1 MNKYIE
7 KKIVI
12 YVLCIYIKLIQI
24 VTMDI
29 YNYYYFDFIF
39 KYFYFLFCIIH
50 VSLFFFFF
58 FNYKTYNFF
67 FFLKIFQKKIKI
79 FKKNKYF
86 ILY

>member
-58 FNYKTYNFF
+58 LNITKFIYILFF
-67 FFLKIFQKKIKI
+67 KFFQKKIII
-79 FKKNKYF
+79 FKINKYSIF
-86 ILY
+86 Y